1 METGIVIVIV
11 LAMMF
16 VVVAVCLNG
25 TNKQPK
31 G

>member
-11 LAMMF
+11 LTMMI

-25 TNKQPK
+25 TNKRPK